1 MASSRRTL
9 WTIWGGAGLFIAV
22 VAAAAAAL
30 IGVERAE
37 VLAQGEARLQRFVS
51 GAEAGANRALLGVDM
66 ILAGMGDTLV
76 ELADEHGRIDLVSLQ
91 GRLEHMVRQGLLIG
105 DLAVLGDKGELLAAA
120 KGGGADPVLSLPA
133 GFAAQVMSRRGR
145 GLEISAPVF
154 NAATAEPVIFLA
166 RPVPFG
172 AQAMALA
179 VAQVSAADLGKLL
192 GQPVDDREL
201 EVTLERGDGLLLT
214 SLPTDD
220 RQAGNVLAPA
230 LAAASV
236 HGGVLAG
243 TARLGG
249 QPALLAAR
257 PLLYPQLRV
266 VGSLPV
272 AVVLARWERS
282 RWVIGGG
289 AGLLVAMVL
298 AFAAVA
304 HRQTGRMALARA
316 ELAESNGSLE
326 QALTT
331 MHDGLLLCDENDRV
345 VIWNQRY
352 LELFPWLEPLIHRGT
367 PFHELAHAAAKAL
380 LADGSDSERAAWVAQ
395 RLSERERDRTMRT
408 IAADGH
414 RLVHTIERRTPT
426 GGMVSV
432 YRDSTT
438 IERELARL
446 KEAAEA
452 ANEAKSRFLAA
463 MSHEIRTPL
472 NAVLGMNSLLLG
484 SPLNAEQR
492 RHAEL
497 IRSSGQNLLALINDI
512 LDLSKIEA
520 GRMELEIVEFQLRE
534 TISEVVSLLEL
545 RAQAKGLVLRLT
557 LSPDLPERA
566 RGDPSRLRQVLF
578 NLVGNALKFTDAGH
592 VWVRGSQ
599 RPLGDGS
606 FELTLEVE
614 DSGVGI
620 AADAQARL
628 FEPFTQA
635 DSSIARR
642 FGGTGLGLAISRQ
655 IAELMHGRLEVE
667 SVPGQGS
674 VFTTV
679 LLLGTVDEAVPP
691 HAPDAAAEPARSG
704 PLRVLVAE
712 DNAVNQI
719 LIEAMLDKLGHR
731 SHVVADGLDV
741 VRQVQAARYD
751 VVLMDLQMP
760 RMDGLSATRAI
771 RALPG
776 PASQVPI
783 IAMTAN
789 ALPEDRADCL
799 SAGMNDHVSKP
810 IDLQVLAAAIDR
822 AAAETAGA

>member
-9 WTIWGGAGLFIAV
+9 RTIWGGAGLFIAL

-30 IGVERAE
+30 ITAERAE

-51 GAEAGANRALLGVDM
+51 GAESGANRALLGVDM
-66 ILAGMGDTLV
+66 VLAGMDDMLV
-76 ELADEHGRIDLVSLQ
+76 ELADEGGHIDLGALQ
-91 GRLEHMVRQGLLIG
+91 RRLQHMVRQGLLIG
-105 DLAVLGDKGELLAAA
+105 DLAVLDRQGGLLAAA
-120 KGGGADPVLSLPA
+120 EAEGVDPSVPLPP
-133 GFAAQVMSRRGR
+133 GFAAQVMSQSGR
-145 GLEISAPVF
+145 GLGVSTPVF
-154 NAATAEPVIFLA
+154 NAANAEPVIFLA
-166 RPVPFG
+166 RPVRFG
-172 AQAMALA
+172 QQGVAMA

-201 EVTLERGDGLLLT
+201 EVTLERDDGLLIT

-220 RQAGNVLAPA
+220 RQAGSVLAPA
-230 LAAASV
+230 LPAASV
-236 HGGVLAG
+236 HGGVFAAA
-243 TARLGG
+243 ARLAG

-298 AFAAVA
+298 AFAVLA
-304 HRQTGRMALARA
+304 HRQTVRMALARA
-316 ELAESNGSLE
+316 ALAESNSSLE

-352 LELFPWLEPLIHRGT
+352 LELFPWLAPLLHRGT
-367 PFHELAHAAAKAL
+367 PFRELAQAAARAL
-380 LADGSDSERAAWVAQ
+380 LADGSDAERASWVAQ
-395 RLSERERDRTMRT
+395 RLAERELDRTMRT
-408 IAADGH
+408 VDGDGH

-452 ANEAKSRFLAA
+452 ANDAKSRFLAA

-472 NAVLGMNSLLLG
+472 NAVLGMNSLLLA
-484 SPLNAEQR
+484 SPLNDEQR

-497 IRSSGQNLLALINDI
+497 IRSSGRNLLALINDI

-534 TISEVVSLLEL
+534 TISEVVSLLDL

-557 LSPDLPERA
+557 LSPDLPSRA

-628 FEPFTQA
+628 FQPFTQA

-667 SVPGQGS
+667 STPGQGS
-674 VFTTV
+674 VFTAV
-679 LLLGTVDEAVPP
+679 LLLDTVDEA
-691 HAPDAAAEPARSG
+691 APSHEPGATSAPACGG

-719 LIEAMLDKLGHR
+719 LIEAMLDKLGHG
-731 SHVVADGLDV
+731 SEVVADGLEV

-760 RMDGLSATRAI
+760 HMDGLSATRAI
-771 RALPG
+771 RELPG
-776 PASQVPI
+776 PECHVPI

-789 ALPEDRADCL
+789 ASSEDRAECL
-799 SAGMNDHVSKP
+799 AAGMNDHVSKP
-810 IDLQVLAAAIDR
+810 IDLQVLATALLR